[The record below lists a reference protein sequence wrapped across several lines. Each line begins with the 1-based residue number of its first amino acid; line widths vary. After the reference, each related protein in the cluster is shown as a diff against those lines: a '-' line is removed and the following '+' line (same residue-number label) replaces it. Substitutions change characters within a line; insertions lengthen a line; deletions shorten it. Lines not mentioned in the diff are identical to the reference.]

1 MQCSYFQEAFAPL
14 AAVLWDLHVVF
25 LTQDKHV
32 LFELTLSLLAGVISG
47 LHQLLEL
54 CRHGDGNLQ
63 EGRQKSVSKT

>member
-1 MQCSYFQEAFAPL
+1 MKKSGSICSSSCCSVGFAYR
-14 AAVLWDLHVVF
+14 ANVF

-63 EGRQKSVSKT
+63 EGQQKSVSKT